1 MVRFLAIGDSHIPR
15 RAKNIPIKI
24 REKLDELARS
34 EPFDYTFFTGDLIK
48 YPELIEFLNLRTEKN
63 LFIVI
68 GNMDYFAGNR
78 DAPIYQELMLSFLNE
93 EKITIG
99 LTHGSQVK
107 PRGDHLP
114 LEKLA
119 IKKKYNILIS
129 GHTHKEEIFLTKNG
143 ILLLNPGSVTGAWSF
158 VASRIP
164 SFILIHIN
172 EVKKDI
178 NVNLIQFNSKSD
190 KISEYKSY
198 FIFKN
203 NQIHYKY

>member
-1 MVRFLAIGDSHIPR
+1 
-15 RAKNIPIKI
+15 
-24 REKLDELARS
+24 
-34 EPFDYTFFTGDLIK
+34 
-48 YPELIEFLNLRTEKN
+48 
-63 LFIVI
+63 
-68 GNMDYFAGNR
+68 MDYFAGNR
-78 DAPIYQELMLSFLNE
+78 DAPIYQELMLSFSNK

-99 LTHGSQVK
+99 LTHGSQIK
-107 PRGDHLP
+107 PRGDHSQ

-119 IKKKYNILIS
+119 IKMKYNILIS

-164 SFILIHIN
+164 SFILVHIN
-172 EVKKDI
+172 EIKKDI